1 MRKLKITTA
10 VLVVLFVCQAVFA
23 GFVPVKEADPELIH
37 RLTALCDTVQR
48 MGYNTDHPAKAFL
61 ELASAADEDIRNIG
75 YVFNLTKSYE
85 SVTTAEELE
94 TLFPFGVE
102 DASVYN
108 LFRRAAVHLAFHAQ
122 KNGTLH
128 DTAHVTEAEAFF
140 RLFGYGFAVELE
152 NGDTVRFKFIDF
164 MSEEKLNLLAN
175 RIGHMV
181 PGVTDFQVPRSGEF
195 VYKTTGFSEFG
206 FAAFV
211 NSIKSIMHDFLIG

>member
-61 ELASAADEDIRNIG
+61 ELASAGDEDIRNIG

-94 TLFPFGVE
+94 TLFPFGV
-102 DASVYN
+102 
-108 LFRRAAVHLAFHAQ
+108 
-122 KNGTLH
+122 GTLH

-164 MSEEKLNLLAN
+164 IIEEKLYLLAN